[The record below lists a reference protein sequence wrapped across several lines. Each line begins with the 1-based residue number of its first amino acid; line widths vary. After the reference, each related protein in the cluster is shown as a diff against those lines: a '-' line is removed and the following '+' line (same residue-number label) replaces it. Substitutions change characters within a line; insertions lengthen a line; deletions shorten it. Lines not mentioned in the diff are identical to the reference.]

1 MKLEDY
7 KAIISMA
14 IGNEIEAYEF
24 YSAVSQKTGDA
35 NMKKIFQDLA
45 QEELGHRHFLEGLK
59 SNVKPMQFDVSKDYK
74 VSESVDKPKLS
85 MTMKPADAMALAMKQ
100 EEEAMVMYEG
110 LANCNTDQEQKA
122 MFKSLAEMEKSHK
135 IKLEGIY
142 TSIAFAEVW

>member
-1 MKLEDY
+1 MKLEGY

-14 IGNEIEAYEF
+14 IGNEIEAYDF
-24 YSAVSQKTGDA
+24 YNAVSQKTGDA
-35 NMKKIFQDLA
+35 NMKKIFQNLA
-45 QEELGHRHFLEGLK
+45 EEELGHRHFLEGLM
-59 SNVKPMQFDVSKDYK
+59 SNVRPMQFDVTKDYK
-74 VSESVDKPKLS
+74 VSESVEKPKLS

-110 LANCNTDQEQKA
+110 LANSSVDPEQKT